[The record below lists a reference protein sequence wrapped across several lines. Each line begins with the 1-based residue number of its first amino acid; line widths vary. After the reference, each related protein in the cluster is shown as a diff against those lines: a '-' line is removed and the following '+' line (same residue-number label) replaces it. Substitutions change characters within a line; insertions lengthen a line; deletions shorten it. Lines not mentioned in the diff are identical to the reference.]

1 MKILYTAFNG
11 KENSSKLLLDRIESN
26 NKLYLTN
33 SFTTSIKQLE
43 RELKNN
49 KYDLIISFGQFSL
62 DKDVIQIEIKGKQE
76 DEFITNFNYENL
88 KNRIEQKYMVNISS
102 DAGNYLCNNL
112 YYHGLKYIYE
122 NSLETNMLFIHIPKN
137 KNISNIDEMASIF
150 NYLNY

>member
-49 KYDLIISFGQFSL
+49 KYDLIISFGQSSL

-88 KNRIEQKYMVNISS
+88 KNRIEQKYMVNISL

>member
-49 KYDLIISFGQFSL
+49 KYDLIISFGQSSL

-137 KNISNIDEMASIF
+137 KNISNIDEMATIF

>member
-88 KNRIEQKYMVNISS
+88 KIE
-102 DAGNYLCNNL
+102 
-112 YYHGLKYIYE
+112 
-122 NSLETNMLFIHIPKN
+122 
-137 KNISNIDEMASIF
+137 
-150 NYLNY
+150 